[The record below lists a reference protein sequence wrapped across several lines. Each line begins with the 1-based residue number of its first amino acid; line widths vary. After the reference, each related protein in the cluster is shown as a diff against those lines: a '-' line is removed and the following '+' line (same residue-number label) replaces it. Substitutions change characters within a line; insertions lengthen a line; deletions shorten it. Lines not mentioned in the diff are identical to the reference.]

1 MRCGQLWPQI
11 RKARKMSD
19 KLDIGDIVVH
29 KDKFVSEYLYANCKC
44 LLVGITK
51 PGPFMTSRGGLA
63 VVDVWGP
70 NGELKTILHT
80 SFSNLKKLELEI
92 GVGLA

>member
-1 MRCGQLWPQI
+1 MNTSIDVG
-11 RKARKMSD
+11 S
-19 KLDIGDIVVH
+19 IVVH
-29 KDKFVSEYLYANCKC
+29 KDKFVSEHLYANCQC
-44 LLVGITK
+44 RLVGITK

-70 NGELKTILHT
+70 NGELKTILHEP
-80 SFSNLKKLELEI
+80 FANFRKKELEI